1 MPKRQP
7 AAESP
12 SPKLDGRSTREGPAE
27 PAYGYS
33 IDGAPLTD
41 DLIERLA
48 AEAESD
54 EFADRVIAAAEARRV
69 QGDSPSVALH
79 VRVDLFLAQALE
91 ARAEVEETST
101 SAIVRQA
108 LAAYLDDD
116 RPERPRRRPAT

>member
-7 AAESP
+7 APESP

-33 IDGAPLTD
+33 IDGTPLTD
-41 DLIERLA
+41 HLIERLA

-54 EFADRVIAAAEARRV
+54 EFADRVIAAAEVRRV

-79 VRVDLFLAQALE
+79 VRIDPLLAAALE

-108 LAAYLDDD
+108 LAAYLKDD